1 LKGGKVR
8 KAFNRKLSN
17 LRFML
22 EQFNQRSYQ
31 LEHLDKGDYSPEEY
45 EGCISELQ
53 RVNQWLGDARSLR
66 NTLFREIEKKGLRS
80 FSLLDV
86 GAGSGE
92 LLRVAAQ
99 WARQK
104 GHLIRAVG
112 LELNERSAQA
122 TLESSPGFTEI
133 SAVRGDAFRLP
144 FNDRQFDY
152 VVCSLFTHHFVEKQ
166 IVQILREM
174 SRVATRRIF
183 VIDLHRH
190 PVAYYLYT
198 TIGKLFLHNR
208 LIREDGALS
217 ILRGFKTDE
226 FLSLAECA
234 GLENVSVARYFP
246 YRLVLSADAAPGEMA
261 HDGSVASRTDR
272 AA

>member
-1 LKGGKVR
+1 
-8 KAFNRKLSN
+8 
-17 LRFML
+17 ML
-22 EQFNQRSYQ
+22 DQFNQRSYQ

-53 RVNQWLGDARSLR
+53 RVNQWLGDARALR

-104 GHLIRAVG
+104 VHLIRAIG
-112 LELNERSAQA
+112 LELNERSAKA

-152 VVCSLFTHHFVEKQ
+152 VICSLFTHHFFEKQ
-166 IVQILREM
+166 IVEILREM

-190 PVAYYLYT
+190 PVAYYFYT
-198 TIGKLFLHNR
+198 TIGKVFLHNR

-226 FLSLAECA
+226 LLSLAECA
-234 GLENVSVARYFP
+234 GLENVSVTRYFP

-261 HDGSVASRTDR
+261 HNGSVASRTDR